1 MRAEGGAKMPI
12 NAAGIGVEALRTAPY
27 GARKRGSALIEFA
40 VASMVFLAFVFG
52 TIDFARFLYAYEFV
66 TFAARAGARYAM
78 VRGATCAVTNDT
90 AATPNW
96 CGSGGPAGGVS
107 ALQIQTFVQGMNLP
121 GIDPSNLTINTTIT
135 FVWPATGVACNST
148 NGINFPGCPVQVQV
162 SYPYVSSI
170 PFVHIKTFTLYA
182 TSEMVISE

>member
-1 MRAEGGAKMPI
+1 MPI

-78 VRGATCAVTNDT
+78 VRGATCASTNGS
-90 AATPNW
+90 AW
-96 CGSGGPAGGVS
+96 CGTGGPAGGAS
-107 ALQIQTFVQGMNLP
+107 AAQIETFIKAMNLP
-121 GIDPSNLTINTTIT
+121 GIDPGPSGLTMNKTIT
-135 FVWPATGVACNST
+135 FVWPATGAACNSA
-148 NGINFPGCPVQVQV
+148 NGINYPGCPVQVQV

-170 PFVHIKTFTLYA
+170 PFVHITTFTLYA